1 MTRNNLKETAL
12 LEFALNVVSQKFLT
26 KNKLL
31 KLIDSDT
38 WRFFNFEVWYYCE
51 FQNDWITYLKE
62 RNRK

>member
-1 MTRNNLKETAL
+1 MKKIL
-12 LEFALNVVSQKFLT
+12 FLYSGERG
-26 KNKLL
+26 KLL